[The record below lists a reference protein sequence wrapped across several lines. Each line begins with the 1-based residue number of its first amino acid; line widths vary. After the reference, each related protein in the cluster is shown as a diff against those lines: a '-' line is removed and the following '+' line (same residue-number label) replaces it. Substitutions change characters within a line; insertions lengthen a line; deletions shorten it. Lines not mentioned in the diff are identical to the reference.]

1 MARELSADLET
12 DDKPS
17 LLLMSVDA
25 LAFWMRNPLPF
36 WIVALPIASL
46 AGIATWVID
55 RDHDLDA
62 WRDHWGW
69 SFLFALIYAMFLDRW
84 IKASLLDEATPCDE
98 VDNLRR
104 SIVSPRFL
112 AYATAL
118 FGLAALLAP
127 SHGGPQC
134 GEVSIVLWAASA
146 CLFALL
152 LPSLSAA
159 EPLSLSRAFALGRPL
174 QIHLFLLI
182 AMAVAISVLSSIGLE
197 RLIGWLPP
205 KPWHGAALAAAGRI
219 VDCLML
225 AWVGH
230 VLATLFRSSTDW
242 RQPEPDDH
250 PFRNMKH
257 AVRPPRG

>member
-25 LAFWMRNPLPF
+25 LVFWMRNPLSF
-36 WIVALPIASL
+36 WIVTLPIASL
-46 AGIATWVID
+46 AGIATWALD
-55 RDHDLDA
+55 RDHNLDA
-62 WRDHWGW
+62 WRGHWGW

-84 IKASLLDEATPCDE
+84 IKASLLDDATPCDE

-127 SHGGPQC
+127 SRY
-134 GEVSIVLWAASA
+134 GEVSIVLWSASA

-159 EPLSLSRAFALGRPL
+159 EPLSLSRAFALGRKL

-182 AMAVAISVLSSIGLE
+182 GMAVAISVLSSIGLE
-197 RLIGWLPP
+197 RFVGWLPP
-205 KPWHGAALAAAGRI
+205 KPWHGAALSAAGRI

-230 VLATLFRSSTDW
+230 VLAMLFREVTGW

-250 PFRNMKH
+250 PFRDMKH
-257 AVRPPRG
+257 AVRPPRR

>member
-1 MARELSADLET
+1 MASELSADIDDET
-12 DDKPS
+12 EDKPS

-25 LAFWMRNPLPF
+25 LVFWMRNPLSF
-36 WIVALPIASL
+36 WIVALPIAAL
-46 AGIATWVID
+46 AGIATWLLD
-55 RDHDLDA
+55 RDHDLAA
-62 WRDHWGW
+62 WRHHWGW

-84 IKASLLDEATPCDE
+84 IKTSLLDDATPCEE

-104 SIVSPRFL
+104 SIISPRFL
-112 AYATAL
+112 GYATAL

-127 SHGGPQC
+127 SPY
-134 GEVSIVLWAASA
+134 GEVSIVLWSASA
-146 CLFALL
+146 CLFALM

-159 EPLSLSRAFALGRPL
+159 EPLSLSRAFALGRKL

-182 AMAVAISVLSSIGLE
+182 AIAAALSVLSAIGME
-197 RLIGWLPP
+197 RALALLPT

-225 AWVGH
+225 AWIGH
-230 VLATLFRSSTDW
+230 VLAALFRETTGW

-250 PFRNMKH
+250 PFRNMGLVHRK
-257 AVRPPRG
+257 APR

>member
-17 LLLMSVDA
+17 PLLMSVDA
-25 LAFWMRNPLPF
+25 LIFWMRNPLSF

-55 RDHDLDA
+55 RSHHLEA

-84 IKASLLDEATPCDE
+84 IKASLLDDATPCDE

-127 SHGGPQC
+127 SHY
-134 GEVSIVLWAASA
+134 GEVSIVLWSASA

-159 EPLSLSRAFALGRPL
+159 EPMSLSRAFALGRPL
-174 QIHLFLLI
+174 QIHLFLVI
-182 AMAVAISVLSSIGLE
+182 AIAVAISVLSSIGLE
-197 RLIGWLPP
+197 RMAGWLPP
-205 KPWHGAALAAAGRI
+205 KPWHGAALAAVGRV

-230 VLATLFRSSTDW
+230 VLATLFREITGW

-257 AVRPPRG
+257 AVRPPRR